1 LESDEINPNR
11 IVRLMEAKTIQKSDQ
26 SRMIDIAFSR
36 EATGDQSVEVF
47 ALIFVLVISFS

>member
-47 ALIFVLVISFS
+47 ALFAGD